1 MMTNEFIEHEEPVAT
16 AGVVHPGK
24 VLKLEVL
31 PALRISGQSLA
42 TAIGATRPSIT
53 KLLNGGMAC
62 TPMMALK
69 IERAIGYSADLL
81 VAMQAQYDLATARRD
96 QAEVLARIEP
106 IAA

>member
-1 MMTNEFIEHEEPVAT
+1 MTNEYIEHDEPVAL
-16 AGVVHPGK
+16 AGAVHPGK

-31 PALRISGQSLA
+31 PARRISGHRLA
-42 TAIGATRPSIT
+42 RAIGSPLPSIT
-53 KLLNGGMAC
+53 KLLNGGTAV

-81 VAMQAQYDLATARRD
+81 VSMQAQYDLATARRE
-96 QAEVLARIEP
+96 QADALAQIEP